1 MVVVA
6 IVVGL
11 AVERALATDKEEVV
25 AAGPVM
31 MALEGMA
38 AAGTEAATV
47 GAMAVA
53 MVASVLQAVVT
64 KAAAVMVDKA
74 AEVARVAKEVEKDWP
89 VAPAGCTRS

>member
-1 MVVVA
+1 MRGRRWKRVYGVA
-6 IVVGL
+6 RRRSTSTWVAKAQARPEVK
-11 AVERALATDKEEVV
+11 RAPADV
-25 AAGPVM
+25 
-31 MALEGMA
+31 
-38 AAGTEAATV
+38 GTEAATV

-53 MVASVLQAVVT
+53 MVASVLQAVAT